1 MVFLVCI
8 STFVRSVTVT
18 VPELN
23 WQPQLQ
29 GTLYGVRPPGA
40 ALRCCPQPGR
50 LQLPAP
56 RAPTSWGVT
65 VHLENV
71 CNR

>member
-8 STFVRSVTVT
+8 STFVQSVTVM

-29 GTLYGVRPPGA
+29 GTLYRGRLPGA
-40 ALRCCPQPGR
+40 ALLCCPQPGR
-50 LQLPAP
+50 SRVPVP
-56 RAPTSWGVT
+56 RAPASWGVT
-65 VHLENV
+65 VHLGK
-71 CNR
+71 CSQ